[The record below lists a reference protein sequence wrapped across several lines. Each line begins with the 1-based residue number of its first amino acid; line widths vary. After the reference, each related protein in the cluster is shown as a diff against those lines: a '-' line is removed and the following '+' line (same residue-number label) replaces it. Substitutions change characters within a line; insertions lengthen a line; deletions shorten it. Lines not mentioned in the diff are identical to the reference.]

1 MSIDAHYPLTTT
13 QIEFFQEHGFVK
25 LKQVLAPSELEF
37 FGRELTRLTF
47 ELNTQTKPLEER
59 STYDKAFLQVWNL
72 WELSEIARQFVFSK
86 RLARIATE
94 LLRVAGVRLYHDQAL
109 YKEAYGGMTP
119 AHCDQYYWPLSNAD
133 TVTVWVPLQ
142 AVPLEMGPLA
152 FYSGSHRLSLG
163 RDLEISDQSESNIR
177 AHMEKLAIP
186 LHEEP
191 FDLGEVS
198 FHRGWTFH
206 RASANSTSRLRAAMT
221 VIYMERNMKLVQP
234 LNGHQR
240 QDWEKWCPGAEV
252 GKVIDTPRNPV
263 LYPA

>member
-1 MSIDAHYPLTTT
+1 MSIDAHYPLTTQ

-25 LKQVLAPSELEF
+25 LKRVLEPSELEF
-37 FGRELTRLTF
+37 FGQELTRLTF

-72 WELSEIARQFVFSK
+72 WELSEIARPSVFSK

-94 LLRVAGVRLYHDQAL
+94 LLQVEGVRLYHHQAL
-109 YKEAYGGMTP
+109 YKEAYGVLTP
-119 AHCDQYYWPLSNAD
+119 AHCDQYYWPLSNAQ

-152 FYSGSHRLSLG
+152 FYSGSHRLNLG
-163 RDLEISDQSESNIR
+163 RDLEISDQSENDIR
-177 AHMEKLAIP
+177 AHMETLGIP
-186 LHEEP
+186 LLEGP

-206 RASANSTSRLRAAMT
+206 RARANSTPRLRAAMT
-221 VIYMERNMKLVQP
+221 KRLMKFSFVP
-234 LNGHQR
+234 
-240 QDWEKWCPGAEV
+240 
-252 GKVIDTPRNPV
+252 
-263 LYPA
+263 